1 MTYEVTVREE
11 AERDIE
17 LLFNYYED
25 IRVGLGH
32 DLLLCIE
39 DAFSKIERK
48 PLSYKKIYKEL
59 RRVIVR
65 RFPYRVF
72 YFVAESKVIVTAVF
86 HAQKDPVSW
95 QNRNN
100 EVGGNKGNPTN

>member
-1 MTYEVTVREE
+1 MIYELTVRKE

-17 LLFNYYED
+17 LLFDYYEG

-39 DAFSKIERK
+39 EAFSKIERN
-48 PLSYKKIYKEL
+48 PLSYKKAYKML
-59 RRVIVR
+59 RRVVVR

-72 YFVAESKVIVTAVF
+72 FFVVESKVIVTAVF
-86 HAQKDPVSW
+86 HAQKDPASW
-95 QNRNN
+95 VIR
-100 EVGGNKGNPTN
+100 T

>member
-1 MTYEVTVREE
+1 MIYELTVRKE

-17 LLFNYYED
+17 LLFDYYED

-39 DAFSKIERK
+39 DVFSKIERNS
-48 PLSYKKIYKEL
+48 LSYKKVYKKL
-59 RRVIVR
+59 RRIVVR

-72 YFVAESKVIVTAVF
+72 FFVVESKVIVTAVF
-86 HAQKDPVSW
+86 HAHKDPISW
-95 QNRNN
+95 IIR
-100 EVGGNKGNPTN
+100 T